1 MAVGQ
6 NQPQVLNGATIV
18 GKGSKTALN
27 ISAATAVK
35 AVAGRIV
42 KVSVIVA
49 GSAAGTINDA
59 ATTGAAAS
67 ANEVAVIPNTVGV
80 YDIDMPTSNGIVIV
94 PGTGQTVAVS
104 YN

>member
-18 GKGSKTALN
+18 GKGNKTVLN
-27 ISAATAVK
+27 ITSATVVK

-49 GSAAGTINDA
+49 GSAAGSVNDV
-59 ATTGAAAS
+59 ATTGAVAA
-67 ANEVAVIPNTVGV
+67 ANEIAVIPNTVGV
-80 YDIDMPTSNGIVIV
+80 FDVDMPTSNGIVV
-94 PGTGQTVAVS
+94 TPGTGQTVAVS